1 MSKIKS
7 GILEILQKTS
17 TTVIILNVLFV
28 LSHVFFLQQHEFLS
42 NDFFENYHYLI
53 VLNMILM
60 FITVALSNNKAVRIA
75 YSIVLIFLLI
85 FLIIF
90 YFFVLWMT
98 GLAKAFTH
106 G

>member
-53 VLNMILM
+53 IFKHDFNVHNG
-60 FITVALSNNKAVRIA
+60 
-75 YSIVLIFLLI
+75 SII
-85 FLIIF
+85 
-90 YFFVLWMT
+90 
-98 GLAKAFTH
+98 K
-106 G
+106 

>member
-7 GILEILQKTS
+7 EILEILQKTS
-17 TTVIILNVLFV
+17 TTVIILNVLLV
-28 LSHVFFLQQHEFLS
+28 LSHVFFLQQNEFLS
-42 NDFFENYHYLI
+42 NDFLKNYHYLI
-53 VLNMILM
+53 ILNMILM
-60 FITVALSNNKAVRIA
+60 FITVALSNNKALRIA
-75 YSIVLIFLLI
+75 YIIVLIFLLI

-98 GLAKAFTH
+98 GLAKGFTH